1 MVVHAII
8 LAEDGKF
15 RASLGYIDRP
25 CQRKEIRK
33 RERRKGWRGQGEE
46 REEQRMGRHKRRS
59 VGRRTLMTSALF
71 SPHPFC
77 AFMRITGPG

>member
-25 CQRKEIRK
+25 CQRKEIGKEGKDGEGKERK
-33 RERRKGWRGQGEE
+33 EKSRGWEGIKEGLWGE
-46 REEQRMGRHKRRS
+46 GHS
-59 VGRRTLMTSALF
+59 
-71 SPHPFC
+71 
-77 AFMRITGPG
+77 

>member
-25 CQRKEIRK
+25 CQREEKNERMEGKKERM
-33 RERRKGWRGQGEE
+33 ERARRG
-46 REEQRMGRHKRRS
+46 KRRAED
-59 VGRRTLMTSALF
+59 GKA
-71 SPHPFC
+71 
-77 AFMRITGPG
+77 